1 MRSWIRSRTSGLGL
15 FIAFATAGCIENG
28 VGTPPRGPNPAAVSA
43 TLATDLRN
51 PGEARSSL
59 FGDVVLFAAP
69 GMGVAIAIDGGTS
82 PGTQDGYVDQVFLL
96 QQEAPSVVE
105 PRRLSSAELFYA
117 GRLLMVRAAGT
128 APLTFMVQGA
138 GDPEPAV
145 DRLPFSASGAQRFA
159 GHGISRRTGAW
170 QIPLDE
176 VTASSMSGLLPSCAT
191 RQDATIGTAQLCDSG
206 GEGSTSC
213 STSCAGVNG
222 GSCSTTCGTG
232 YYSCCDRG
240 ACQCTCVAST
250 GGTPINETSVPPR
263 GGRP

>member
-1 MRSWIRSRTSGLGL
+1 MRSWIRFRTSGLGL
-15 FIAFATAGCIENG
+15 FIAFATTGCLENG
-28 VGTPPRGPNPAAVSA
+28 VGTPARGPNPAAVSA
-43 TLATDLRN
+43 TLATDLRS
-51 PGEARSSL
+51 PEEARSSL
-59 FGDVVLFAAP
+59 FGDVVLFTAP
-69 GMGVAIAIDGGTS
+69 GMGVALAIDGGTS

-96 QQEAPSVVE
+96 QQEAPPALQ

-117 GRLLMVRAAGT
+117 GRLLMVRAAG
-128 APLTFMVQGA
+128 APPLTFAVQDA

-145 DRLPFSASGAQRFA
+145 DRLPFSASGAERFT
-159 GHGISRRTGAW
+159 GYGISRRTGAW

-176 VTASSMSGLLPSCAT
+176 VTASSMSGVLPSCT
-191 RQDATIGTAQLCDSG
+191 TPQDGTIRTAQLCDSG

-240 ACQCTCVAST
+240 ACQCTCVASS
-250 GGTPINETSVPPR
+250 GGTPVNETSVLPR
-263 GGRP
+263 GSRP